1 MTNFGTAALVAL
13 VLALALGLAITGF
26 ASAADSLVSSRPAA
40 AASGGDA
47 DHEKSPESVDAD
59 KEFRRL
65 GGLGREIMADALRE
79 RDKLEQTAKA
89 HDAFVEL
96 SRIVRAQDPA
106 DRRAQAEVKRPRG
119 VRPSFIA
126 KFASR

>member
-79 RDKLEQTAKA
+79 RDKLCDEGPRR
-89 HDAFVEL
+89 DGGRRERRCDGL
-96 SRIVRAQDPA
+96 SP
-106 DRRAQAEVKRPRG
+106 
-119 VRPSFIA
+119 
-126 KFASR
+126 